1 MKKVLLMI
9 AVIAVLALSACGN
22 RKAPATEVP
31 ATDSTLVEVV
41 DTVAVD
47 TVAVQ

>member
-1 MKKVLLMI
+1 MI

-31 ATDSTLVEVV
+31 AVDTTLVEVV
-41 DTVAVD
+41 DTGVEVD
-47 TVAVQ
+47 TVTVQ